1 MERAEP
7 RCIGLCILAPP
18 SPSKVMLT
26 CGNPLSSYP
35 TFASATLS
43 PEMIIFFSRSTLTPL
58 KSKGSFLD
66 LSVRLFAS
74 SLNSKLAVLPII
86 FLASAVSCIPG
97 NWTEILLAPS
107 LWTTGSD
114 TPNSL
119 TLFLRVVKFCWT
131 A

>member
-1 MERAEP
+1 MIKSKVPSGRTTSLAADFLSMKRTAIFLP
-7 RCIGLCILAPP
+7 TLFLVDLCILAPP
-18 SPSKVMLT
+18 SPSKVMFT

-43 PEMIIFFSRSTLTPL
+43 PEMIIFFSRSILTPL

-97 NWTEILLAPS
+97 N
-107 LWTTGSD
+107 
-114 TPNSL
+114 
-119 TLFLRVVKFCWT
+119 
-131 A
+131 